1 MSGSIIKIQVV
12 KLIAGILRL
21 SKKPKKMRFGG
32 LEMGVVIPLMLAAK
46 AIASKKRVRKN
57 GSLERLIAT
66 GSKSKATVEFESAEP
81 KITQAKPS
89 AAIAPC
95 GFLGNLLKKVLAISL

>member
-1 MSGSIIKIQVV
+1 MSGNIIKIQVV

-57 GSLERLIAT
+57 GS
-66 GSKSKATVEFESAEP
+66 
-81 KITQAKPS
+81 
-89 AAIAPC
+89 
-95 GFLGNLLKKVLAISL
+95 